1 MLFVT
6 YYQWVGERG
15 KEHGAELMT
24 RYAERG
30 VPPGQLAHYIHAD
43 NSGGFVIGDESG
55 LDRLYGDALAYS
67 TYLQLETRPI
77 LTIDEAMPQIMEYLQ
92 S

>member
-6 YYQWVGERG
+6 YYHWVGQRG

-30 VPPGQLAHYIHAD
+30 IPPGQVAHYIHAD
-43 NSGGFVIGDESG
+43 NSGGFVIGDESA
-55 LDRLYGDALAYS
+55 LERLYSDALAYS
-67 TYLQLETRPI
+67 TYLEFETRPI
-77 LTIDEAMPQIMEYLQ
+77 LTIDEALPQIMEYLQ